1 VKIRIWKPGERGNP
15 SDRYYYYQFFLRKER
30 YRGILEARNAEQAKQ
45 AAQKIWDDE
54 WNRKYDPEPTPPPAQ
69 VLFANF
75 VKETYLPWSK
85 VHKGSYDDDVR
96 ITLLLTTFFKGRTLA
111 EIKPAMIEQ
120 FKMSRIGA
128 GRAPA
133 TINRELSVL
142 SKVFTLAVRYEVAE
156 GNPCQSVERFAL
168 DNERVR
174 YLTEDEERRLFEAM
188 GDNEQLK
195 DIVTV
200 ALHTG
205 MRRGEIFN
213 LKWFDLDFDR
223 GVIHVRKTKTKL
235 NRVVPMNGRVREIL
249 DKQKRSS
256 EFVFTSAKTG
266 ERLMDVKKAFNTAR
280 LQAGIPDFQLRDL
293 RHSCATRLSDCGE
306 ELVTVAEILGHT
318 DIRMTKRYS
327 HGMHERK
334 RQALEK
340 LVSFTPRQPHA
351 KNVRKEKRQGVRP
364 TVSN

>member
-1 VKIRIWKPGERGNP
+1 MKIRIWKPGEKGNP
-15 SDRYYYYQFFLRKER
+15 SDRHYYYQFFQRKNR
-30 YRGILEARNAEQAKQ
+30 YRGILDARNAEQAKQ
-45 AAQKIWDDE
+45 AAQKIWDEE
-54 WNRKYDPEPTPPPAQ
+54 WNRKYDPEPLPPPVQ
-69 VLFANF
+69 VLFADF
-75 VKETYLPWSK
+75 VEETYLPWSK
-85 VHKGSYDDDVR
+85 IHKGSYDDDVR
-96 ITLLLTTFFKGRTLA
+96 ITSSLANFFKGRTLA
-111 EIKPAMIEQ
+111 EIKPAMIEK
-120 FKMSRIGA
+120 FKAHRIGA

-142 SKVFTLAVRYEVAE
+142 SKVFTLAVRHEAAE
-156 GNPCQSVERFAL
+156 ANPCQGVERFAL

-174 YLTEDEERRLFEAM
+174 YLTEDEEQRLFEAM
-188 GDNEQLK
+188 GDNEQLI
-195 DIVTV
+195 DIVTI

-223 GVIHVRKTKTKL
+223 AVIHVRKTKTKL
-235 NRVVPMNGRVREIL
+235 NRVVPMNRRVREVFN
-249 DKQKRSS
+249 KQKRSS
-256 EFVFTSAKTG
+256 EYVFTSVKTG
-266 ERLMDVKKAFNTAR
+266 GRLMDVKKSFNTAR

-293 RHSCATRLSDCGE
+293 RHSCATRLSDRGE

-340 LVSFTPRQPHA
+340 LVSFTPRQNHV
-351 KNVRKEKRQGVRP
+351 KNVRKAKRQGARP
-364 TVSN
+364 AVST

>member
-1 VKIRIWKPGERGNP
+1 VKIRIWKPGEKGNP
-15 SDRYYYYQFFLRKER
+15 SDRYYYYQFFLRKKR

-54 WNRKYDPEPTPPPAQ
+54 WNHKYDPEPPPPPVQ
-69 VLFANF
+69 VMFADF
-75 VKETYLPWSK
+75 VEETYLPWSRI
-85 VHKGSYDDDVR
+85 HKGSYDDDVR
-96 ITLLLTTFFKGRTLA
+96 ITSLLMAFFKGRTLA

-120 FKMSRIGA
+120 FKMRRIGA
-128 GRAPA
+128 GKAPA

-142 SKVFTLAVRYEVAE
+142 SKVLTLAVRHEVAE
-156 GNPCQSVERFAL
+156 ANPCQGVERFAL

-174 YLTEDEERRLFEAM
+174 YLTEVEEQRLFEAM

-223 GVIHVRKTKTKL
+223 TVIHVRKTKTKL
-235 NRVVPMNGRVREIL
+235 NRVVPMNRRVREVF

-266 ERLMDVKKAFNTAR
+266 GRLMDVKKAFNTAR
-280 LQAGIPDFQLRDL
+280 LHAGIPDFQLRDL

-334 RQALEK
+334 RLALEK

-351 KNVRKEKRQGVRP
+351 KNVRKEKRQGARP
-364 TVSN
+364 AVSH

>member
-1 VKIRIWKPGERGNP
+1 MRIRIWKPGEKGNP
-15 SDRYYYYQFFLRKER
+15 SDRYYYYQFFLRKKR
-30 YRGILEARNAEQAKQ
+30 YRGILDARNAEQAKQ

-54 WNRKYDPEPTPPPAQ
+54 WNRKYDPEPGPPPVR
-69 VLFANF
+69 VLFADFIEN
-75 VKETYLPWSK
+75 TYLPWSK
-85 VHKGSYDDDVR
+85 IHKGSYDDDVR
-96 ITLLLTTFFKGRTLA
+96 ITSLLSDFFTGRTLA
-111 EIKPAMIEQ
+111 EIKPAMIEK
-120 FKMSRIGA
+120 FKAHRIGA

-142 SKVFTLAVRYEVAE
+142 SKVFTLAVRHEAAE
-156 GNPCQSVERFAL
+156 ANPCQGIERFAL

-174 YLTEDEERRLFEAM
+174 YLTEDEEQRLFEAM

-195 DIVTV
+195 DIVTI

-223 GVIHVRKTKTKL
+223 GVIQVRKTKTKL
-235 NRVVPMNGRVREIL
+235 NRVVPMNRRVREVFN
-249 DKQKRSS
+249 KQKRSS

-266 ERLMDVKKAFNTAR
+266 GRLMDVKKAFNTAR
-280 LQAGIPDFQLRDL
+280 LEAGIPDFQLRDL

-340 LVSFTPRQPHA
+340 LVAVTSRQPHA
-351 KNVRKEKRQGVRP
+351 KIVRKEKRQGERP
-364 TVSN
+364 ALSP